1 LYFDNK
7 TIKKVVGEKYS
18 GCFTNFKEFKDLLE
32 INTANDFENT
42 VINEHDVIFESQLK
56 KAMLEHWKDTSKKP
70 KDADAWIKCIESG
83 ITDKKSICTK
93 VNPKVRLNGTAHFI
107 RRNLLNNGILDN
119 IKKQHTEY
127 YIEGNANTIKNDLF
141 TI

>member
-1 LYFDNK
+1 MMKIAIHCETL
-7 TIKKVVGEKYS
+7 
-18 GCFTNFKEFKDLLE
+18 
-32 INTANDFENT
+32 
-42 VINEHDVIFESQLK
+42 
-56 KAMLEHWKDTSKKP
+56 
-70 KDADAWIKCIESG
+70 
-83 ITDKKSICTK
+83 
-93 VNPKVRLNGTAHFI
+93 I